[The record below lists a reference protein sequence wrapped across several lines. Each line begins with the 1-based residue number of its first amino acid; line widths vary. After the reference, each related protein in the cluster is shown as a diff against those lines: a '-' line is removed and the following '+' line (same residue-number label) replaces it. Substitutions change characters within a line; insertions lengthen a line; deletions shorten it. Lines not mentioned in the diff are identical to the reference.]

1 MWLRVAMGRWTK
13 KQNFNLQPQFKK
25 IKVKVTIERNITLS
39 LHLVHSIEKTS
50 SYILLV
56 FGEGDVIGF
65 SQWGLI
71 LFILFFQ
78 QLTPRIL
85 FVNMF
90 SFLWSVLEEEGHFI
104 ISHFLELVSVFLA
117 RIDFRFPCGI
127 FLPKVCRIWNLW
139 WIIISTLHIAWFCW
153 IQSKISQKRKYFT
166 FCLHRQNCPII
177 SVIGMIRDGELSSK
191 AMRKI
196 PW

>member
-1 MWLRVAMGRWTK
+1 MWLRAAMGRWTK

-90 SFLWSVLEEEGHFI
+90 SFLWSVLEEEGRFRI
-104 ISHFLELVSVFLA
+104 WYFLEVVSVFLVGYS
-117 RIDFRFPCGI
+117 FLRFVGFGI
-127 FLPKVCRIWNLW
+127 YGELLFPLSILRDSAESN
-139 WIIISTLHIAWFCW
+139 
-153 IQSKISQKRKYFT
+153 RKYHRKENI
-166 FCLHRQNCPII
+166 LHFVCT
-177 SVIGMIRDGELSSK
+177 D
-191 AMRKI
+191 KI
-196 PW
+196 APSYQW